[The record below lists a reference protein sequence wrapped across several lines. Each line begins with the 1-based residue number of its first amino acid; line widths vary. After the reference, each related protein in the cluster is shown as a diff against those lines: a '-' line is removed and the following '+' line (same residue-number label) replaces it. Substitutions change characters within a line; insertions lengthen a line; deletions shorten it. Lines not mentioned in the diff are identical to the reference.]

1 MNFGKVLIFGDSY
14 STYSG
19 YIPEG
24 NAAYYPT
31 SVEGRPKL
39 GGVED
44 TWWYSL
50 IKETGSELVLNDSW
64 SGSTIGY
71 RGYSGSDTSTTSSFI
86 KRLRKMKENGFFTA
100 NKIDTVF
107 IFGATNDNWADAPI
121 GKTKYKNIRES
132 DLYEVLPAICYFL
145 ENVKEL
151 LPAARVIFIINS
163 ELKYEIVTGIKR
175 ASKHYSVESV
185 LLSDIDKQSGHPTAL
200 GMARIKDIIIKK
212 LT

>member
-24 NAAYYPT
+24 NAAYYPP

-44 TWWYSL
+44 TWWHSL
-50 IKETGSELVLNDSW
+50 ISETGSELVLNESW

-71 RGYSGSDTSTTSSFI
+71 RGYSGADTSTTSSFI
-86 KRLRKMKENGFFTA
+86 NRIRKMKQNGFFDS

-121 GKTKYKNIRES
+121 GKTKYKNIKEA

-145 ENVKEL
+145 ESVKAL
-151 LPAARVIFIINS
+151 APKARVIFIINS

-175 ASKHYSVESV
+175 ACKHYSVESI
-185 LLSDIDKQSGHPTAL
+185 LLSDIDKQMNHPTVE
-200 GMARIKDIIIKK
+200 GMKKIKDTIIKK